1 MHFANPSTPF
11 TAYIIHIGR
20 AHTLPYRVVFAV
32 NLKYLAARWLFPKI
46 DKYLAISSSLD
57 GPNGI
62 RHQCYSMNIVHC
74 VFVYRLNW
82 NCCIAFRQRMH
93 NYLACTLCATRV
105 RHFRV
110 IETEIT
116 KALTKSSTKCAAN
129 AKINVSLSPSLSL
142 SPLPLDLLFLLI
154 IVNCNCTNSYRRLRN
169 QLRLPLLHG
178 LIWSL
183 AVSVW

>member
-1 MHFANPSTPF
+1 MHYANPSTPF

-32 NLKYLAARWLFPKI
+32 NFKYLAARWLFPKI

-116 KALTKSSTKCAAN
+116 KALTKSPTKCAAN
-129 AKINVSLSPSLSL
+129 AKINVSLSPSL
-142 SPLPLDLLFLLI
+142 FLL
-154 IVNCNCTNSYRRLRN
+154 CHLTC
-169 QLRLPLLHG
+169 PFC
-178 LIWSL
+178 W
-183 AVSVW
+183 

>member
-11 TAYIIHIGR
+11 TANIIHIGR
-20 AHTLPYRVVFAV
+20 AHTFPYRVVFAV

-116 KALTKSSTKCAAN
+116 KALTKSPTKCAAN

-142 SPLPLDLLFLLI
+142 SPLPLDLPFLLI
-154 IVNCNCTNSYRRLRN
+154 IVNCNCTNSYRRPRN

-178 LIWSL
+178 LISSL